1 MKIKSQFWMILI
13 LLVFGLTACQA
24 DQEEAAEGGTV
35 FLPQS
40 SSGSNEQGYPAQ
52 DQTDPEDEGYPVQ
65 NDQLSEAES
74 AYPVSSTDLQFLN
87 RSWFLYAYQEGGVTM
102 EPDTKTIKFSGNTF
116 EITTEEG
123 IVAGKWSARI
133 DSPDPIL
140 VLDTNSGG
148 TLFYE
153 IITLNGTTLILQ
165 TAQDQIQILEEY
177 VPVD

>member
-1 MKIKSQFWMILI
+1 MKIKSQFWMILL

-40 SSGSNEQGYPAQ
+40 SSGSNEQGYPVQ
-52 DQTDPEDEGYPVQ
+52 EEGYPVQ
-65 NDQLSEAES
+65 NDQLLEAES

-87 RSWFLYAYQEGGVTM
+87 RSWFLYAYQEGGVAM

-153 IITLNGTTLILQ
+153 IIKLNGTTLILQ

>member
-1 MKIKSQFWMILI
+1 MKTKTQIWMILFLLI
-13 LLVFGLTACQA
+13 LVLSACQA

-40 SSGSNEQGYPAQ
+40 SSGSSDLGYPAQ
-52 DQTDPEDEGYPVQ
+52 EEGYPVQ
-65 NDQLSEAES
+65 NDQPSEAES

-87 RSWFLYAYQEGGVTM
+87 RSWFLYAYQEGGVAM
-102 EPDTKTIKFSGNTF
+102 EPNTKTIKFSGNTF

-123 IVAGKWSARI
+123 IIAGKWSARI

-140 VLDTNSGG
+140 VLDTNSSG

-177 VPVD
+177 LPVD